1 MEEDK
6 KTDHIGNT
14 MVFILFGLLFYAGYL
29 SYKSIDWTVLKRLEA
44 EVLVLPTPIPA
55 SQSAQTAPTT
65 SVDQSSP
72 TKN

>member
-6 KTDHIGNT
+6 KTDHVGNT

-55 SQSAQTAPTT
+55 SQSAQIAPTKT
-65 SVDQSSP
+65 VTTP
-72 TKN
+72 AIKK